1 MIASCIQVVK
11 FDEPTSLYTVVYADG
26 DAEELNIDNT
36 IQILIQDEI
45 ERADPSLPPVA
56 SAYAKEVYP
65 SRPESPEI
73 TGAKGPSSSSS
84 APHPQQQRSQ
94 VPPPSVPAGP
104 VQIPVAGVVPSAAD
118 PSAGAASGPR
128 AALQISER
136 EAQFVVGL
144 FENHALPVLVR
155 EGWKIQTSQSGSEQR
170 FYAPQGNFPGAGRV
184 FTSALAVV
192 ELIAS
197 DNELLSVCFPQ
208 NVHSAILSLFPES
221 SRMRE
226 SAHHSRKRVPAAGPP
241 DVEPY
246 DMKRQRPGSRDEM
259 MTSDRPTTS
268 HMRPVSASRGPPPA
282 LLSSSSQP
290 RHGGGM
296 GDQRGY
302 RHSEDIV
309 MEREREP
316 YAADRVPLVS
326 SERFSG
332 PPREGSRNG
341 GGVRPGSHPD
351 AGEYR
356 RASPG
361 DTRGTPPHRG
371 PPHESS
377 GPRWSGGG
385 GARSALSNKSDPA
398 EYRRQY
404 ADSPEWRER
413 EMPVRGGSSQ
423 YSSGPPPSS
432 YHEGAAP
439 FRSHSRSEDPPYYAD
454 RPSASRPGDALP
466 GAYRYQEVPRSPVR
480 RSPSADHFG
489 HRHGSS
495 LSSSAGGRAGP
506 PSAGPEGSM
515 SSSSSSTRRD
525 SVPPEYRNSSTGERM
540 GRGGPPPQGRGD
552 PGSMPPG
559 RGPSFSMMD
568 VDRVSI
574 PRAGVPS
581 SAASL
586 LEHSRVSSDSGQSS
600 KWENSR
606 PSSEHGGYDQPNE
619 RGRSPLGSE
628 APSQSYGSSQQQHH
642 RHRHQQQQ
650 QQHSSHHRHH
660 HQQRVPSSGDN
671 NSYADLSGSGG
682 RAPSADLV
690 QEQRST
696 ASPGSSSTGG
706 GSKQADG
713 KRA

>member
-1 MIASCIQVVK
+1 M
-11 FDEPTSLYTVVYADG
+11 YADG
-26 DAEELNIDNT
+26 DAEELSIDNT

-73 TGAKGPSSSSS
+73 TGAKSPWASS
-84 APHPQQQRSQ
+84 APHPQQQQRSQ
-94 VPPPSVPAGP
+94 VPPPSASGGPA
-104 VQIPVAGVVPSAAD
+104 QIPAAAVAPSAAG
-118 PSAGAASGPR
+118 PGAAAVSRPR
-128 AALQISER
+128 SSLQISER

-144 FENHALPVLVR
+144 FENHALPVLLR

-221 SRMRE
+221 SRLRE
-226 SAHHSRKRVPAAGPP
+226 SSHHSRKRVPAAAP
-241 DVEPY
+241 VNAEPY

-268 HMRPVSASRGPPPA
+268 HMRPVSANRGPSPA
-282 LLSSSSQP
+282 PSSSSQQ
-290 RHGGGM
+290 RHGGM

-302 RHSEDIV
+302 RHPEDIV
-309 MEREREP
+309 MEREP
-316 YAADRVPLVS
+316 YAADRVPPVS

-332 PPREGSRNG
+332 GGPSREGSRNG
-341 GGVRPGSHPD
+341 GVRPGSHFEE
-351 AGEYR
+351 GEYR

-361 DTRGTPPHRG
+361 DTRGAPSHRG
-371 PPHESS
+371 PLHESS

-385 GARSALSNKSDPA
+385 SGGVRSAPSNNANPV

-413 EMPVRGGSSQ
+413 EMPVRGGDSSQ
-423 YSSGPPPSS
+423 YSSRPPPSS
-432 YHEGAAP
+432 YHEGGAGP
-439 FRSHSRSEDPPYYAD
+439 FRSHSRLEEPPYYAD
-454 RPSASRPGDALP
+454 RPGSSHPGDAP
-466 GAYRYQEVPRSPVR
+466 SGAYRYQEVSRSPVHR
-480 RSPSADHFG
+480 NPSADHF
-489 HRHGSS
+489 HRHGS
-495 LSSSAGGRAGP
+495 SSSAGGRAGP
-506 PSAGPEGSM
+506 PSAGLDGPP
-515 SSSSSSTRRD
+515 SSSSTRSD
-525 SVPPEYRNSSTGERM
+525 SAPSEYRNSNTGERM
-540 GRGGPPPQGRGD
+540 GRGGPPLPGRGD
-552 PGSMPPG
+552 PGSMPPGPAG

-586 LEHSRVSSDSGQSS
+586 LEHSRAVSSDSGQSS
-600 KWENSR
+600 NWENRR
-606 PSSEHGGYDQPNE
+606 PSSEHSGYDQPNE
-619 RGRSPLGSE
+619 RSRSPRGSE
-628 APSQSYGSSQQQHH
+628 HPSQAYSGSQQQRHH
-642 RHRHQQQQ
+642 HRHQQQQ
-650 QQHSSHHRHH
+650 QQQSSHHRHH
-660 HQQRVPSSGDN
+660 HHQRVPSNGDN
-671 NSYADLSGSGG
+671 NSYADLNGSGG
-682 RAPSADLV
+682 RASSADLV

-696 ASPGSSSTGG
+696 ASPGSSAGG